1 MQEETFSAPWDNLV
15 KGITGAVFLLM
26 ISLIILLGLASG
38 SLVLTIALA
47 ILFGST
53 LFLPY
58 LWSPRSY
65 IVRDNLVVVRRPIG
79 DLTIDMSKQP
89 RLWKWT
95 WWGLRLFGSGGLYG
109 YYGYFAFKGTGRVR
123 MHATNRH
130 NMVLI
135 EDARGRKHL
144 ISPDRPKEFI
154 KQTQALPT

>member
-15 KGITGAVFLLM
+15 KGMTVAVFVLS
-26 ISLIILLGLASG
+26 ISLIVLFSLISG
-38 SLVLTIALA
+38 SLLLTIALV
-47 ILFGST
+47 ILYGSI

-65 IVRDNLVVVRRPIG
+65 VICDNAVVVRRLIG
-79 DLTIDMSKQP
+79 DLRIDMSRQP

-109 YYGYFAFKGTGRVR
+109 YYGFFTFKGIGRVR

-130 NMVLI
+130 NLVLI
-135 EDARGRKHL
+135 EDAKARKHL
-144 ISPDRPKEFI
+144 ISPDRPEEFI
-154 KQTQALPT
+154 KQTQALLT

>member
-1 MQEETFSAPWDNLV
+1 V
-15 KGITGAVFLLM
+15 AVFVLM
-26 ISLIILLGLASG
+26 ISLIIFLSLTSG
-38 SLVLTIALA
+38 SLVPTIALA

-79 DLTIDMSKQP
+79 DLAIDMSKQP
-89 RLWKWT
+89 KLWKWT

-109 YYGYFAFKGTGRVR
+109 YYGYFTFRGTGRVR

-130 NMVLI
+130 NLVLI

-144 ISPDRPKEFI
+144 ISPDRPKEFM
-154 KQTQALPT
+154 KQAQALTRDEDSE